1 MKGLLIAL
9 CSCLLVVTGCSWST
23 HFEYA
28 EDDVEFAMLQR
39 CFEVELK
46 EARASGRAVIWSE
59 VVSRKHARDFRR
71 LIEKVESGVT
81 PTEND
86 YVKAGCVE
94 IPSNT

>member
-1 MKGLLIAL
+1 MKGPVIAFY
-9 CSCLLVVTGCSWST
+9 SCLLTVTGCSWST

-28 EDDVEFAMLQR
+28 EGDVEFEMLQR

-46 EARASGRAVIWSE
+46 EARASGSVVIWSE
-59 VVSRKHARDFRR
+59 VVSRKQARAIRR
-71 LIEKVESGVT
+71 LMEKVEGGVT

-94 IPSNT
+94 IPSSP

>member
-46 EARASGRAVIWSE
+46 EARASGSVVTWSD
-59 VVSRKHARDFRR
+59 VVSRKQASAIRR